1 MSTIEIKAEE
11 VIFFTLSFHCETPF
25 GFSWEAQVIAKAEG
39 AFGAGCRVGGGERLS
54 SFPLRLD

>member
-39 AFGAGCRVGGGERLS
+39 AFGAGCWVGGGGGG
-54 SFPLRLD
+54 